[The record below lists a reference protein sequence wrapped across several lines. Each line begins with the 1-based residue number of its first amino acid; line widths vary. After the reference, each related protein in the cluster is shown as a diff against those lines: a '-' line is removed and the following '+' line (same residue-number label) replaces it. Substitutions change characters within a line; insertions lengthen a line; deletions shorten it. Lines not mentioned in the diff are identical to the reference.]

1 MKRVLMSILVAASF
15 SSSFSAVA
23 FAQDSKVSK
32 ASKPAKLSD
41 SCAEQRRL
49 DPKKVCSL
57 DIEGSS
63 LEGDRVS
70 PNGDQ
75 ILAHPPAMFGSLIR
89 YRTSMV
95 DKVLQDTARF

>member
-1 MKRVLMSILVAASF
+1 MKRVLLGILVASLF
-15 SSSFSAVA
+15 TSSAA
-23 FAQDSKVSK
+23 FAQESHARPAK
-32 ASKPAKLSD
+32 AAAAKAKLSD

-63 LEGDRVS
+63 LDGERVT
-70 PNGDQ
+70 PNGEQ

-89 YRTSMV
+89 YRTTMV

>member
-1 MKRVLMSILVAASF
+1 MKRVLMSLLVAASF

-23 FAQDSKVSK
+23 FAQESK
-32 ASKPAKLSD
+32 AAKAAKPAKLSD

-49 DPKKVCSL
+49 DPKKVCTL
-57 DIEGSS
+57 DIDGSS
-63 LEGDRVS
+63 LDGERVT
-70 PNGDQ
+70 PNGEQ

-89 YRTSMV
+89 YRNTMV